1 MRTKGR
7 LVAAIAAG
15 LGAMVLTW
23 LYISTREASLL
34 SQSAP
39 QSVVVARVDIPGNS
53 VIDASMFE
61 LKSVPSAFAQPRAVA
76 KPEDVQGRVA
86 TVPIA
91 AGSQILATML
101 GDESE
106 GALAYEVPSG
116 QRALAIAAA
125 DIQGVGGLVRPGNRV
140 DILGT
145 FEYGRPTGISQQ
157 GVITYAD
164 ERTETRLMMQ
174 DVRVLAVDKEH
185 RRRGALTRPV
195 PAATDPAAAAD
206 APVVQ
211 EPDIRNVT
219 VLVSLRQAQELI
231 LAQEIGE
238 LTLAL
243 RSNLDGARIDNLTN
257 MDPLTLLGVQTP
269 IKRRAQPVWR
279 ELRGGGSY

>member
-1 MRTKGR
+1 MRNRGR
-7 LVAAIAAG
+7 LVAAVAAG
-15 LGAMVLTW
+15 VAAVVLTW
-23 LYISTREASLL
+23 LYISIREASLL
-34 SQSAP
+34 SQSEP
-39 QSVVVARVDIPGNS
+39 QMVVVSKVDIPGNS
-53 VIDASMFE
+53 VIDAGMFE
-61 LKSVPSAFAQPRAVA
+61 LKPVPSAFAQPRVVT

-116 QRALAIAAA
+116 QRALSIAAA
-125 DIQGVGGLVRPGNRV
+125 DVMGVGGLVRPGNRV
-140 DILGT
+140 DIIGT
-145 FEYGRPTGISQQ
+145 FEYGRPTGISQN
-157 GVITYAD
+157 GTISYAD

-185 RRRGALTRPV
+185 RRRGAPPRPV
-195 PAATDPAAAAD
+195 PTAEAAAEAAATP
-206 APVVQ
+206 

-231 LAQEIGE
+231 LAQEIGT

-243 RSNLDGARIDNLTN
+243 RSNLDGGRVENLPN
-257 MDPLTLLGVQTP
+257 LDPITLLGVQTP
-269 IKRRAQPVWR
+269 VKRRPQPVWR
-279 ELRGGGSY
+279 ELRGGGF

>member
-1 MRTKGR
+1 MRNKGR
-7 LVAAIAAG
+7 LVAALAAG
-15 LGAMVLTW
+15 FAAMVLTW

-34 SQSAP
+34 SQSEP
-39 QSVVVARVDIPGNS
+39 QVVIFARTDIPGNS
-53 VIDASMFE
+53 VIESGMFE
-61 LKSVPSAFAQPRAVA
+61 LKSVPSAFAQPRAMT

-116 QRALAIAAA
+116 QRALSIAAA
-125 DIQGVGGLVRPGNRV
+125 DITGVGGLVRPGNRV

-145 FEYGRPTGISQQ
+145 FEFGRPIGISQN
-157 GVITYAD
+157 GTINYAD

-174 DVRVLAVDKEH
+174 DVRVLAVDKQH
-185 RRRGALTRPV
+185 RRRGAPPRPV
-195 PAATDPAAAAD
+195 PTAVDEEAVAPA
-206 APVVQ
+206 PL

-231 LAQEIGE
+231 LAQEIGS

-243 RSNLDGARIDNLTN
+243 RSNLDAGRVENLAN
-257 MDPLTLLGVQTP
+257 MDPITLLGSQTP
-269 IKRRAQPVWR
+269 VKRRPQPVWR
-279 ELRGGGSY
+279 ELRGGGGF

>member
-1 MRTKGR
+1 MRNRGR
-7 LVAAIAAG
+7 LVAAVAAG
-15 LGAMVLTW
+15 FAAMVLTW

-34 SQSAP
+34 SGSAP
-39 QSVVVARVDIPGNS
+39 QTVAIATVDIPGNT
-53 VIDASMFE
+53 VIQAGMFE
-61 LKSVPSAFAQPRAVA
+61 FKAVPSAFAQPRAIT

-91 AGSQILATML
+91 AGSQIAATML

-116 QRALAIAAA
+116 QRALSIAAA
-125 DIQGVGGLVRPGNRV
+125 DVTGVGGLVRPGNRV

-145 FEYGRPTGISQQ
+145 FEYGRPVSVSQN
-157 GVITYAD
+157 GTINYAD

-174 DVRVLAVDKEH
+174 DVRVLAVDQQF
-185 RRRGALTRPV
+185 RRRGAAPRPV
-195 PAATDPAAAAD
+195 PTAAD
-206 APVVQ
+206 EETAAPSL
-211 EPDIRNVT
+211 EAAIRNVT

-231 LAQEIGE
+231 LAQEIGT

-243 RSNLDGARIDNLTN
+243 RSNLDGGRVENLTN
-257 MDPLTLLGVQTP
+257 MDPMTLLGVQTP

-279 ELRGGGSY
+279 ELRGGGF